1 MNFLKEKFMNFF
13 SLNFMNR
20 VIHQQRYFFL
30 AIPLCLGLCMTVFM
44 PAHAQ
49 NNWPE
54 KPIRFIVPYT
64 PGGGTDAVTRHIAEK
79 ITQDTQWS
87 FLIDNKPGAG
97 GNIGLDLLAKAKP
110 DGLTLGMGQ
119 TSNLAINPAAM
130 GKMPFDASKDF
141 VPVALVA
148 EVPMVMVVRAD
159 STWKNLDD
167 MIKAARAKPE
177 SVKQALAGTGTVGHL
192 AGEMLSKKANFKV
205 LSVPYKGA
213 APALTDLLGGQTD
226 YMFATP
232 QSVLGML
239 QGGKLKALAV
249 TSAQRLKVL
258 PSVPTVAEQGFK
270 GFEAVDWKMV
280 VAPANTPL
288 PILKRLNAAAEKA
301 LNTPAFSAQMAAEGS
316 TPLGGSLEKIAA
328 YLKSEQAEW
337 GDLIRE
343 AGIKFD

>member
-1 MNFLKEKFMNFF
+1 MTPSNFELTQLFVKQRRGVLQNF
-13 SLNFMNR
+13 S
-20 VIHQQRYFFL
+20 VVV
-30 AIPLCLGLCMTVFM
+30 LGGLFTVM
-44 PAHAQ
+44 AVATQAQ
-49 NNWPE
+49 TQWPE
-54 KPIRFIVPYT
+54 KPIRFIVPFT
-64 PGGGTDAVTRHIAEK
+64 PGGGTDTVTRHLAEK

-97 GNIGLDLLAKAKP
+97 GNIGMDLVAKAKP

-119 TSNLAINPAAM
+119 TSNLAINPSAM
-130 GKMPFDASKDF
+130 AKMPFDAQKDF

-148 EVPMVMVVRAD
+148 EIPMVLVVRTD
-159 STWKNLDD
+159 SAWKNLDD
-167 MIKAARAKPE
+167 LIRSARAKPE

-213 APALTDLLGGQTD
+213 APAITDLLGGQTD
-226 YMFATP
+226 YMFSTP

-239 QGGKLKALAV
+239 QGGKLRALAV
-249 TSAQRLKVL
+249 TSTQRLKVL
-258 PSVPTVAEQGFK
+258 PQVPTVAEQGYK

-280 VAPANTPL
+280 VAPANTPTPVL
-288 PILKRLNAAAEKA
+288 RRLNAAAEKV
-301 LNTPAFSAQMAAEGS
+301 LNSASFMAQMAAEGS
-316 TPLGGSLEKIAA
+316 TPIGGNLEKIAA
-328 YLKSEQAEW
+328 YLKAEQSEW

>member
-1 MNFLKEKFMNFF
+1 MA
-13 SLNFMNR
+13 
-20 VIHQQRYFFL
+20 VATQ
-30 AIPLCLGLCMTVFM
+30 
-44 PAHAQ
+44 AQ
-49 NNWPE
+49 TQWPE
-54 KPIRFIVPYT
+54 KPIRFIVPFT
-64 PGGGTDAVTRHIAEK
+64 PGGGTDTVTRHLAEK

-97 GNIGLDLLAKAKP
+97 GNIGMDLVAKAKP

-119 TSNLAINPAAM
+119 TSNLAINPSAM
-130 GKMPFDASKDF
+130 AKMPFDAQKDF

-148 EVPMVMVVRAD
+148 EIPMVLVVRTD
-159 STWKNLDD
+159 SAWKNLDD
-167 MIKAARAKPE
+167 LIRSARAKPE

-213 APALTDLLGGQTD
+213 APAITDLLGGQTD
-226 YMFATP
+226 YMFSTP

-239 QGGKLKALAV
+239 QGGKLRALVV
-249 TSAQRLKVL
+249 TSTQRLKVL
-258 PSVPTVAEQGFK
+258 PQVPTVAEQGYK

-280 VAPANTPL
+280 VAPANTPTPVL
-288 PILKRLNAAAEKA
+288 RRLNAAAEKV
-301 LNTPAFSAQMAAEGS
+301 LNSASFMAQMAAEGS
-316 TPLGGSLEKIAA
+316 TPIGGNLEKIAA
-328 YLKSEQAEW
+328 YLKAEQSEW

>member
-1 MNFLKEKFMNFF
+1 MTDRHKVLHNSAATIARRRCF
-13 SLNFMNR
+13 SLS
-20 VIHQQRYFFL
+20 L
-30 AIPLCLGLCMTVFM
+30 LLGLSWSMVTD
-44 PAHAQ
+44 ANAQTIQ
-49 NNWPE
+49 NNYPD

-64 PGGGTDAVTRHIAEK
+64 PGGGTDTVTRQLAEK
-79 ITQDTQWS
+79 ITQETQWA

-97 GNIGLDLLAKAKP
+97 GNIGIDLVAKAKP
-110 DGLTLGMGQ
+110 DGFTIGMGQ

-130 GKMPFDASKDF
+130 GKLPFDASKDL

-159 STWKNLDD
+159 AVWKNLDD
-167 MIKAARAKPE
+167 MIKAAKAKPE
-177 SVKQALAGTGTVGHL
+177 SIKQALAGTGTVGHL

-213 APALTDLLGGQTD
+213 APAITDLLGGQTD

-249 TSAQRLKVL
+249 TSSQRLKVL
-258 PSVPTVAEQGFK
+258 PNVPTVAEQGYK

-288 PILKRLNAAAEKA
+288 PILKRLNAAAEKV
-301 LNTPAFSAQMAAEGS
+301 LSTPGFSAQMAAEGS

-328 YLKSEQAEW
+328 YLKSEQTEW
-337 GDLIRE
+337 GDVIRE

>member
-1 MNFLKEKFMNFF
+1 MTCSKLKPTKLFVT
-13 SLNFMNR
+13 LQGG
-20 VIHQQRYFFL
+20 VLQRL
-30 AIPLCLGLCMTVFM
+30 LVGVLGGLLTVM
-44 PAHAQ
+44 AVATQAQ
-49 NNWPE
+49 PQWPE
-54 KPIRFIVPYT
+54 KPIRFIVPFT
-64 PGGGTDAVTRHIAEK
+64 PGGGTDTVTRHLAEK

-97 GNIGLDLLAKAKP
+97 GNIGMDLVAKAKP

-119 TSNLAINPAAM
+119 TSNLAINPSAM
-130 GKMPFDASKDF
+130 AKMPFDAQKDF

-148 EVPMVMVVRAD
+148 EIPMVLVVRTD
-159 STWKNLDD
+159 SAWKNLDD
-167 MIKAARAKPE
+167 LIRSARAKPE

-213 APALTDLLGGQTD
+213 APAITDLLGGQTD
-226 YMFATP
+226 YMFSTP

-239 QGGKLKALAV
+239 QGGKLRALAV
-249 TSAQRLKVL
+249 TSTQRLKVL
-258 PSVPTVAEQGFK
+258 PQVPTVAEQGYK

-280 VAPANTPL
+280 VAPANTPTPVL
-288 PILKRLNAAAEKA
+288 RRLNAAAEKV
-301 LNTPAFSAQMAAEGS
+301 LNSASFMAQMAAEGS
-316 TPLGGSLEKIAA
+316 TPIGGNLEKIAA
-328 YLKSEQAEW
+328 YLKAEQSEW

>member
-1 MNFLKEKFMNFF
+1 MTPSNFELTQLFVKQRRGVLQNF
-13 SLNFMNR
+13 S
-20 VIHQQRYFFL
+20 VVV
-30 AIPLCLGLCMTVFM
+30 LGGLLTVM
-44 PAHAQ
+44 AVATQAQ
-49 NNWPE
+49 TQWPE
-54 KPIRFIVPYT
+54 KPIRFIVPFT
-64 PGGGTDAVTRHIAEK
+64 PGGGTDTVTRHLAEK

-97 GNIGLDLLAKAKP
+97 GNIGMDLVAKAKP

-119 TSNLAINPAAM
+119 TSNLAINPSAM
-130 GKMPFDASKDF
+130 AKMPFDAQKDF

-148 EVPMVMVVRAD
+148 EIPMVLVVRTD
-159 STWKNLDD
+159 SAWKNLDD
-167 MIKAARAKPE
+167 LIRSARAKPE

-213 APALTDLLGGQTD
+213 APAITDLLGGQTD
-226 YMFATP
+226 YMFSTP

-239 QGGKLKALAV
+239 QGGKLRALAV
-249 TSAQRLKVL
+249 TSSQRLKVL
-258 PSVPTVAEQGFK
+258 PQVPTVAEQGYK

-280 VAPANTPL
+280 VAPANTPTPVL
-288 PILKRLNAAAEKA
+288 RRLNAAAEKV
-301 LNTPAFSAQMAAEGS
+301 LNSASFMAQMAAEGS
-316 TPLGGSLEKIAA
+316 TPIGGNLEKIAA
-328 YLKSEQAEW
+328 YLKAEQSEW